1 MSKPV
6 RTAERENVI
15 ISERQNVSISERQ
28 HIRTSEHRNI
38 RTSERR
44 NVKMPKRRKN
54 ISSLNVLNQLC
65 PRQVPQAQV
74 RESLQVRQVQQG
86 GAGTEISAAESPDK
100 YNIKARRRCAATAI
114 SGRAGATTTSRIPR
128 FISIC
133 RCRFPIYP
141 IIQACGF
148 FDRLPDCQSFMIY
161 FITLQGSFP
170 QKNGVLIKILL
181 RTRNNGRIIEINSTR
196 KARKSIY
203 PSRVKA

>member
-1 MSKPV
+1 MS
-6 RTAERENVI
+6 AY
-15 ISERQNVSISERQ
+15 QNVG
-28 HIRTSEHRNI
+28 TAEHRNAGMSKCRNAEKTPLLLMNLI
-38 RTSERR
+38 NHASGKHGKSRKHKYESPTSTTSTAGRR
-44 NVKMPKRRKN
+44 GNCNKYGGR
-54 ISSLNVLNQLC
+54 
-65 PRQVPQAQV
+65 
-74 RESLQVRQVQQG
+74 G
-86 GAGTEISAAESPDK
+86 GAT
-100 YNIKARRRCAATAI
+100 AT
-114 SGRAGATTTSRIPR
+114 SHVTR

-141 IIQACGF
+141 IIQVCSF

-181 RTRNNGRIIEINSTR
+181 RARNNGRFIEINSAR

>member
-1 MSKPV
+1 MSKC
-6 RTAERENVI
+6 RNAGK
-15 ISERQNVSISERQ
+15 
-28 HIRTSEHRNI
+28 TSLLLMRLINYA
-38 RTSERR
+38 
-44 NVKMPKRRKN
+44 
-54 ISSLNVLNQLC
+54 

-86 GAGTEISAAESPDK
+86 GL
-100 YNIKARRRCAATAI
+100 ATAI
-114 SGRAGATTTSRIPR
+114 SAAGGGTTTTSRVPR

-141 IIQACGF
+141 IIQVCSF
-148 FDRLPDCQSFMIY
+148 FDRLPGCQSFMIY

-181 RTRNNGRIIEINSTR
+181 RARNNGRFIEINSAR